1 MLLPAMLRRRA
12 PDLSIGFF
20 LHTPFPSSEVY
31 RFLPTREEVLRGI
44 LGADYVSFQVGD
56 YARHF
61 RSSCLRVI
69 GLDSGPDAIEV
80 GGRRIG
86 IGVDP
91 IGIDTIGF
99 RETIGDPE
107 TARFLGQLDEQYAGR
122 KLILGVERLDYTKGI
137 PQKLEAFGKL
147 LEESPELRGKAT
159 LFQIVVPSREEIP
172 GYRDHR
178 EAIERL
184 VGRING
190 TFTSSGWVPIHYIYR
205 SLEGPRLPAY
215 YRAADV
221 AFVTPL
227 KDGMN
232 LVAKEYCASRVSGD
246 GVLVLSEFAGA
257 AAELQKG
264 ALLVNPYDVEGVA
277 ATLRRALEMPGSEQR
292 RRMQGLRRSIREH
305 DLYHWLDAF
314 LRAAISRDLAEFP
327 RVEDY
332 LPAAIAS

>member
-1 MLLPAMLRRRA
+1 VRLLQPEAKISGKGAVVHVRLEGRDVRVGTFPISIDAKAFARRA
-12 PDLSIGFF
+12 RDSDVVAKATSLRADEPNRKI
-20 LHTPFPSSEVY
+20 
-31 RFLPTREEVLRGI
+31 VL
-44 LGADYVSFQVGD
+44 
-56 YARHF
+56 
-61 RSSCLRVI
+61 
-69 GLDSGPDAIEV
+69 
-80 GGRRIG
+80 
-86 IGVDP
+86 GVD
-91 IGIDTIGF
+91 
-99 RETIGDPE
+99 
-107 TARFLGQLDEQYAGR
+107 
-122 KLILGVERLDYTKGI
+122 RLDYTKGI